1 MRVLAVRHFDETC
14 YCEWLVEGKP
24 KRAFFLVA
32 DLTHISFITRLQA
45 RPQARTPPVVTP
57 SISPITERKHNRNAS
72 GSRQDPLTGVAA
84 GAGRGGNRVPGVRS
98 AGASESWG

>member
-24 KRAFFLVA
+24 ERAFFLLA

-45 RPQARTPPVVTP
+45 RPQA
-57 SISPITERKHNRNAS
+57 
-72 GSRQDPLTGVAA
+72 
-84 GAGRGGNRVPGVRS
+84 
-98 AGASESWG
+98 